1 MSQFEREKNIKAG
14 TITTVVCGVLLL
26 LFFIVSWTSPQ
37 EILLPVEE
45 GIEVN
50 LGNSDQGSG
59 DIQPLIPDPP
69 ASEEKEINTPPKTQI
84 TQVEEA
90 KDVETDDND
99 KESPNVSVPKPAVPK
114 PENTNIP
121 KKENTT
127 PVKAKT
133 AKPQIVENPK
143 PVERKPAAVYKGGD
157 GTGKGGNNSDTWN
170 NSRNQGIAGGTG
182 DQGKINGNPN
192 SDSYDGNAG
201 SGRSGVSISRGLQG
215 RRITRL
221 PSFED
226 EFNENAK
233 IAVDIKVDKAGN
245 VMSATYQ
252 PRGSTSSDA
261 GMKEIALRKARLL
274 KFSASADDTEQQ
286 IGTIIFNF
294 RLKS

>member
-1 MSQFEREKNIKAG
+1 MSQFERQKNIKAG
-14 TITTVVCGVLLL
+14 TITGIVCGALLL
-26 LFFIVSWTSPQ
+26 LFFIVSWTTPQ
-37 EILLPVEE
+37 EILPPMEE

-59 DIQPLIPDPP
+59 DVQPLIPGPP
-69 ASEEKEINTPPKTQI
+69 AAEEKEINTPPKTQI
-84 TQVEEA
+84 TQAEEA
-90 KDVETDDND
+90 REVQTDDND
-99 KESPNVSVPKPAVPK
+99 KEAPDVSLPKPAVPK
-114 PENTNIP
+114 PNSANIP

-127 PVKAKT
+127 PVKNAN

-157 GTGKGGNNSDTWN
+157 GSGKGGNNSDSWN
-170 NSRNQGIAGGTG
+170 SSKNQGIAGGKG
-182 DQGKINGNPN
+182 DQGKVNGNPN

-226 EFNENAK
+226 DFNENAK
-233 IAVDIKVDKAGN
+233 IAVDVKVDKSGS
-245 VMSATYQ
+245 VISASYQ

-261 GMKEIALRKARLL
+261 GMKEIALRKARQL
-274 KFSASADDTEQQ
+274 KFSTSTNDTEEQ

-294 RLKS
+294 RLKN